1 MACISVG
8 HRPTLKNYHE
18 NVLEITENKGWR
30 LLPAASYQFTENQF
44 ISMNSNTEKAQESE
58 STEPEKTD
66 SEIKNLSPSATTN
79 DIPEFGWSGYAERI
93 NGRFAMIGLIA
104 VLLVEALSKISFLE
118 WAGIISQ

>member
-1 MACISVG
+1 MDSNLQ
-8 HRPTLKNYHE
+8 P
-18 NVLEITENKGWR
+18 NKD
-30 LLPAASYQFTENQF
+30 
-44 ISMNSNTEKAQESE
+44 IE

-104 VLLVEALSKISFLE
+104 ILLVEAISKISFLE
-118 WAGIISQ
+118 WAGILGK